1 MMKRR
6 KAGWVMVFSGVLLT
20 LSLIILG
27 KAIVDE
33 CVRLNGAYSMQK
45 VLVSE
50 KKQAG
55 QKGENAFSID
65 DINRLEKELSTKD
78 ISYTAQSGIAGT
90 SAVYGAN
97 AYPVSMTGIDH
108 LYTRFNGLFLEEGS
122 YITQK
127 QEEEGALVAVIDEEL
142 AWEIFKTDKAI
153 GKTIDI
159 YNAAFTIAGVVEKEA
174 SIIGKLTN
182 DGLPDVYIP
191 ASVMLELDATARIT
205 GLQIRTSESN
215 LMDQN
220 TSAVSEALS
229 QIGKDPSSYAIKD
242 YNLAYALM
250 EQKPLLLVFVL
261 GLAAMLALAAYIKK
275 LAKELYL
282 LIKDSCKTD
291 YFSNVLKHK
300 LGEIG
305 GSILVMVLSLA
316 GMALIWIGIRF
327 TLYIPPENI
336 PDELINISYYSDLI
350 KAAVQGGVLN
360 RGYVAPRAELI
371 FNTADMLLNLLLG
384 VFFIP
389 GFLLLHTGLR
399 ELKESNMDTFKL
411 TTTLGLFFLLSL
423 GVLAVAAYLTG
434 LPYAVNVKGVLVAWV
449 YIFLKTS
456 IIVKRKE
463 SDFKN
468 V

>member
-1 MMKRR
+1 MMEER
-6 KAGWVMVFSGVLLT
+6 KAGWVMAFSGILLI

-50 KKQAG
+50 KNQSG
-55 QKGENAFSID
+55 QKGENSFSID
-65 DINRLEKELSTKD
+65 DINRLESELSTKD
-78 ISYTAQSGIAGT
+78 ISYTARSGMAST
-90 SAVYGAN
+90 SAVYGDN
-97 AYPVSMTGIDH
+97 AYPVSLTGIDY
-108 LYTRFNGLFLEEGS
+108 LYTRFSGLVLEEGN

-142 AWEIFKTDKAI
+142 AWEIFKTDKVI

-174 SIIGKLTN
+174 SIIGKLTD

-250 EQKPLLLVFVL
+250 EQKPLFLAFVL
-261 GLAAMLALAAYIKK
+261 GLLQCSPWRRI
-275 LAKELYL
+275 
-282 LIKDSCKTD
+282 
-291 YFSNVLKHK
+291 
-300 LGEIG
+300 
-305 GSILVMVLSLA
+305 
-316 GMALIWIGIRF
+316 
-327 TLYIPPENI
+327 
-336 PDELINISYYSDLI
+336 
-350 KAAVQGGVLN
+350 
-360 RGYVAPRAELI
+360 
-371 FNTADMLLNLLLG
+371 
-384 VFFIP
+384 
-389 GFLLLHTGLR
+389 
-399 ELKESNMDTFKL
+399 
-411 TTTLGLFFLLSL
+411 
-423 GVLAVAAYLTG
+423 
-434 LPYAVNVKGVLVAWV
+434 
-449 YIFLKTS
+449 
-456 IIVKRKE
+456 
-463 SDFKN
+463 
-468 V
+468 

>member
-1 MMKRR
+1 MKRR
-6 KAGWVMVFSGVLLT
+6 KAGWVMVFSGILLT

-65 DINRLEKELSTKD
+65 DINRLEKEVSTED
-78 ISYTAQSGIAGT
+78 ISYTARSGMAST
-90 SAVYGAN
+90 SAVYGDN
-97 AYPVSMTGIDH
+97 AYPVSLTGIDY
-108 LYTRFNGLFLEEGS
+108 LYTQFRGLVLEEGN

-142 AWEIFKTDKAI
+142 AWEIFKTDKVI

-159 YNAAFTIAGVVEKEA
+159 FNAAFTIVGVVEKEA
-174 SIIGKLTN
+174 SIIGKLTD

-191 ASVMLELDATARIT
+191 ASVMLELDTTARIT
-205 GLQIRTSESN
+205 GLQIKMAESN
-215 LMDQN
+215 LLDQN
-220 TSAVSEALS
+220 TPAVSAAIS
-229 QIGKDPSSYAIKD
+229 QIGKNPSSYNISD
-242 YNLAYALM
+242 YNLKLALM
-250 EQKPLLLVFVL
+250 EQKPLLLVSVL
-261 GLAAMLALAAYIKK
+261 GLAAMLSLAAHIKN
-275 LAKELYL
+275 LTKELYL
-282 LIKDSCKTD
+282 LIKNSCKTD
-291 YFSNVLKHK
+291 YFSNVLKRK

-305 GSILVMVLSLA
+305 GSILEMVLSLA

-350 KAAVQGGVLN
+350 KTAIQGGVQN
-360 RGYVAPRAELI
+360 RGYVAPQAELI
-371 FNTADMLLNLLLG
+371 VNAADMLLNLLLC
-384 VFFIP
+384 VSFVL
-389 GFLLLHTGLR
+389 GFLLLYAGLR
-399 ELKESNMDTFKL
+399 ELKELNMDTFKL
-411 TTTLGLFFLLSL
+411 TTALGLFFLLSL
-423 GVLAVAAYLTG
+423 SILAVAAYLTG
-434 LPYAVNVKGVLVAWV
+434 LPYAVNVKGILVAWV
-449 YIFLKTS
+449 FIFLNIS
-456 IIVKRKE
+456 LIIKRKE
-463 SDFKN
+463 SDVKN